1 MNCNLV
7 KEVFVVWPPVWNAF
21 DPHIAIP
28 ALCGYLSGRGV
39 PLRQFD
45 LNIEFFR
52 HFVAEKTLERQ
63 LSRGSAPL
71 PPHVQSAATFVRRYF
86 EVLRQPCQPGYRQ
99 RFSEDAEQQLLD
111 QALAIFNHFHPQT
124 TFSTLGV
131 YHARNADCSDFIGE
145 FAQRDTDNPFA
156 AFYHDEF
163 LGTVADALPS
173 IVGISVC
180 GSFQLGAALT
190 LARMIKEIEPRICV
204 VIGGAFFSTLPEV
217 LLAPPAARHLFR
229 YVDAYVLNEGELP
242 FLRLI
247 HDVIGG
253 RPPQAGTNVVLRGQ
267 QDLSYDARLC
277 LPPAEIAM
285 PQFPE
290 GAIERY
296 FRPVRRIP
304 VEVSRGCYW
313 AKCTFCN
320 LARGSNERYRGLPVE
335 HIVRSVETLTAK
347 HAAPSVLFSTLAMA
361 PKILRALASRLGK
374 SGGQVAWS
382 AWIRA
387 ENTLT
392 REDFIACRQAGC
404 ASLSLTPESFNDRIL
419 SAMKKGVSAAHLI
432 RIIRDLSDV
441 GLCGAINLIPGFPGE
456 TEEDFL
462 ATVGVCRDLR
472 LRGEFFPFCLLK
484 NSPIY
489 RDPDRFGVALHEQ
502 PDSDL
507 AINVPFSSVS
517 DPQTRGGIAL
527 IKMAARH
534 YPQNIFSDDPSA
546 GYTFDFSMQSSQQA
560 TAASQL
566 RAVSRK
572 QSRPHPFPQRPCA
585 TSPRNRP
592 RPL

>member
-1 MNCNLV
+1 MNGSHDLA

-21 DPHIAIP
+21 DPHVAVP

-52 HFVAEKTLERQ
+52 YLVAERTIERQ

-71 PPHVQSAATFVRRYF
+71 PAHMQNAAAFARRYF
-86 EVLRQPCQPGYRQ
+86 EVLRQPWQPGYRQ
-99 RFSEDAEQQLLD
+99 RFSEDAEQQLLE
-111 QALAIFNHFHPQT
+111 QALILFNRFNPRT

-131 YHARNADCSDFIGE
+131 YHAGNADNSEFVGE
-145 FAQRDTDNPFA
+145 FAERDTGNPFA
-156 AFYHDEF
+156 AFYREEF
-163 LGTVADALPS
+163 LGAVADVLPS

-204 VIGGAFFSTLPEV
+204 VIGGAFFSTQPEV
-217 LLAPPAARHLFR
+217 LLAPRAARHLFR
-229 YVDAYVLNEGELP
+229 HVDVYVLNEGELP
-242 FLRLI
+242 FLHLI
-247 HDVIGG
+247 HDVLGG
-253 RPPQAGTNVVLRGQ
+253 RAPQAGPNVVLRGQ
-267 QDLSYDARLC
+267 RELTYNARLC

-290 GAIERY
+290 GAIKRY

-320 LARGSNERYRGLPVE
+320 LARGSNERYRGLPIE
-335 HIVRSVETLTAK
+335 HIVRSVETLTET

-361 PKILRALASRLGK
+361 PKILRALASRLDG
-374 SGGQVAWS
+374 SGRQIAWN

-387 ENTLT
+387 ESRLT
-392 REDFIACRQAGC
+392 REDFIACRRAGC

-419 SAMKKGVSAAHLI
+419 SSMKKGVSAAHLI

-441 GLCGAINLIPGFPGE
+441 GLCGGINLIPGFPGE

-462 ATVGVCRDLR
+462 ATVEVCRDLG
-472 LRGEFFPFCLLK
+472 LSGEFFPFCLLK

-489 RDPDRFGVALHEQ
+489 RDPEGFGVALHEQ
-502 PDSDL
+502 PDNDL
-507 AINVPFSSVS
+507 AVNVPFSYVG
-517 DPQTRGGIAL
+517 DPRARGGIAL

-534 YPQNIFSDDPSA
+534 YPRNIFADDPSA
-546 GYTFDFSMQSSQQA
+546 GYTFDFSMQSSRQA
-560 TAASQL
+560 TA
-566 RAVSRK
+566 V
-572 QSRPHPFPQRPCA
+572 
-585 TSPRNRP
+585 
-592 RPL
+592 